1 MRAQYVAPSEGVFR
15 IINVEYGSALAENH
29 VNNTIYS
36 TQVGGNTSFD
46 QLWILKQ
53 SGANYT
59 LQNAYTCRYIQT
71 GNNVNEQP
79 YWTDVTAKAFN
90 IVANSAKGD
99 DAYNIWDPTLGSK
112 GLHAKGMGERVV
124 RWGRENDKAASEWKF
139 VSVEVDEDALKQA
152 QAEYAAYEAKVKAFE
167 EEYAYLSGN
176 VEKFETTLAKY
187 FEDAACTVLKP
198 AYSTLGDEAL
208 RNAMAA
214 DALPA
219 TLVDMAIK
227 VKNGDWSEANEVSDK
242 KGWDSDYA
250 KKFRV
255 QLIEPYSIAGEIT
268 SWFGHNAHTNMDN
281 PTGLY
286 TNNCQVA
293 YIMVEGEIKE
303 GAELWA
309 CWINGHSKMPNYN
322 NGYSNGVRLKEGLNL
337 VPFSTSDGNTLY
349 INYLVHTYN
358 PSTKTFTRK
367 LGDYDDLKVHIEG
380 GYINGYYNTCWRPRM
395 VMLRM
400 LARSS

>member
-1 MRAQYVAPSEGVFR
+1 M
-15 IINVEYGSALAENH
+15 
-29 VNNTIYS
+29 
-36 TQVGGNTSFD
+36 
-46 QLWILKQ
+46 
-53 SGANYT
+53 
-59 LQNAYTCRYIQT
+59 
-71 GNNVNEQP
+71 NEQP
-79 YWTDVTAKAFN
+79 YWTDVAAKAFN

-293 YIMVEGEIKE
+293 YIMVEGEIAVVEELKSYIAEAYGNEPFVKFTLNREVEKLCASKE
-303 GAELWA
+303 AFEVLMQPMSPDHIVYCKAIPMFIECFCKDCIKEKFNAFVKEHGYAPK
-309 CWINGHSKMPNYN
+309 IVFSKGVGMFAIGN
-322 NGYSNGVRLKEGLNL
+322 NE
-337 VPFSTSDGNTLY
+337 
-349 INYLVHTYN
+349 
-358 PSTKTFTRK
+358 
-367 LGDYDDLKVHIEG
+367 
-380 GYINGYYNTCWRPRM
+380 
-395 VMLRM
+395 
-400 LARSS
+400 